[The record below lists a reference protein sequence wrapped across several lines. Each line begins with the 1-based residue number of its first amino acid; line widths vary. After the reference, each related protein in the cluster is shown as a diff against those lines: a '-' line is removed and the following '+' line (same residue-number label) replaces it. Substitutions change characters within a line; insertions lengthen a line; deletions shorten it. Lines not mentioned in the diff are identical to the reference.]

1 MIQPAEIGRMGYP
14 DLPGRNRVTVASGLA
29 SDVQPGPGTVPRSRI
44 VGDAGERP
52 AHLDRDGP
60 LALPMRAPRSM
71 RSPRYCGPS
80 AAAAIGTGRNE
91 GTMAA
96 GAAIGTRHR
105 RRSTTSRPCGP
116 CA

>member
-71 RSPRYCGPS
+71 RSPRVRLCFE
-80 AAAAIGTGRNE
+80 TQTERN
-91 GTMAA
+91 TPLQFRA
-96 GAAIGTRHR
+96 
-105 RRSTTSRPCGP
+105 
-116 CA
+116 

>member
-14 DLPGRNRVTVASGLA
+14 DLPGRNRVTVAGSLA
-29 SDVQPGPGTVPRSRI
+29 SGVQPGPGTVPCSRI

-71 RSPRYCGPS
+71 RSLRYCGPS